1 MTAAKIK
8 ICGLKRPEDIEA
20 VNRLLPE
27 YVGFVF
33 WGRSRRCVSAEQA
46 LELKKLLDP
55 RIRAV
60 GVFVDESEEVVS
72 DLLNRG
78 IIDFAQLHG
87 REDEDYIA
95 SLRKLTG
102 KPLIR
107 AFQIRSED
115 PSEIGEILKAA
126 EECSAEYVLI
136 DSGMGSGKTFDWRI
150 LRDFRRPFFLA
161 GGLDSDNVAEAI
173 AGTGAAAVDVSS
185 NVETDGVKDELKMQ
199 KFVAAVRGAAGS
211 ERAKDRTGRE
221 LL

>member
-8 ICGLKRPEDIEA
+8 ICGLRRPEDIEA

-33 WGRSRRCVSAEQA
+33 WGRSRRCVSPEQA

-60 GVFVDESEEVVS
+60 GVFVDEEEEVVS
-72 DLLNRG
+72 NLLNRG

-87 REDEDYIA
+87 SEDEDYIA
-95 SLRKLTG
+95 SLRKRTG

-115 PSEIGEILKAA
+115 PSEIREILKKAS
-126 EECSAEYVLI
+126 ESTAEYVLI
-136 DSGMGSGKTFDWRI
+136 DSGMGSGKTFDWNI
-150 LRDFRRPFFLA
+150 LRDFRREFFLA
-161 GGLDSDNVAEAI
+161 GGLHPENVAKAV
-173 AGTGAAAVDVSS
+173 ARTGASAVDVSS
-185 NVETDGVKDELKMQ
+185 NVETDGVKDETKMR
-199 KFVAAVRGAAGS
+199 KFVEAVRGTAVS
-211 ERAKDRTGRE
+211 ER
-221 LL
+221 